1 MLLREIKSSGLNTG
15 CLEYLAVPAETL
27 QGIVHCVE
35 AVRADDVAVSDV
47 DEVE

>member
-1 MLLREIKSSGLNTG
+1 MLSREIKSSGSNTG
-15 CLEYLAVPAETL
+15 CSEYLAVPVETL

-35 AVRADDVAVSDV
+35 AVRADDVAASNV